1 MGPIFKYYQKHIDA
15 KPCFSIGI
23 NLFWHKVIK
32 KPILNKSWLR
42 VNFYNSQNYRLSI
55 RHRKG
60 LSWYPQKMFEKQ
72 TTKKKDSIPEAEGQ
86 SFTDI
91 FAMNR
96 KKKTWFVQNVL
107 LHDK

>member
-1 MGPIFKYYQKHIDA
+1 
-15 KPCFSIGI
+15 
-23 NLFWHKVIK
+23 
-32 KPILNKSWLR
+32 
-42 VNFYNSQNYRLSI
+42 
-55 RHRKG
+55 
-60 LSWYPQKMFEKQ
+60 MFEKQ